1 MVSGSLCRLNQACAF
16 YLESD
21 TGSHDMHH
29 VSNAGDL
36 FILLG
41 ESKGGFALSMD
52 TEGKVGW
59 IFADYLEE
67 V

>member
-21 TGSHDMHH
+21 TRYH
-29 VSNAGDL
+29 VFNAGDL